1 MIFRLLRS
9 LFSCGDGVG
18 DSQYSVQA
26 AEFLLDNGVDEGV
39 VSRFQD
45 LVLQQGGRR
54 LAGTTEHYDEPG
66 SMEYVTDIALVLL
79 FLFSAACA
87 SGLTQGLL
95 SLDYME
101 MKIKSES
108 GTESERRNARK
119 VLPIIVKHHLLLVTL
134 MLWNAT
140 AMEAL
145 PIFLNKLVP
154 EWLAIV
160 LSVTLILFVGEI
172 VPAAIL
178 TGPKQLEIAAALTPL
193 VIVVITLFL
202 PVAYPISLALDR
214 LLGHDEGITQYNR
227 REMATL
233 VRLQHQEQLQASNQ
247 HGSQGDGGE
256 GGIDGQHMHVDEV
269 AIIEGALTYRNTLV
283 TEVMTPMHET
293 FMLSARERLNYKTL
307 SEIFKA
313 GYSRIPVFDKED
325 KNDVIGLMLVKD
337 LIFVDPED
345 DTPVLNFVQ
354 LFGRQPTLVWSDDT
368 LEVALSGFRQKQSHM
383 ALVRQVV
390 DKEDGTDPTYKNV
403 GIVTLED
410 IIETI
415 LGTEIEDEHDA
426 GDALYYSSSAGGG
439 GDLGFGPG
447 AAGGTS
453 ESRATLRDF
462 DLARLRL
469 LNSKMSSSSSGLSEE
484 EVRAVA
490 AHLLSNV
497 PQIQQLFAGDMDGA
511 RELVRRGMLLEMRRK
526 GENVLRPSNEDLIYR
541 RGIPTTFCTLILNG
555 KVTVKA
561 GRDEFAVELGAWS
574 IMAADALVMAESQYS
589 PDFVAFVTS
598 DSVRMVRLSIFSNA
612 SGGGGGGEAGAKGSS
627 AFPALEARKQAL
639 GLVALNVGTRK
650 SHGHNASAAA
660 GGGGGGGGELAKR
673 AGPSRGAGRDL
684 SPPPRAANFPPQKH
698 PGPPMRPA
706 LGPAPARAAPAPAR
720 APAPFAAPAPAP
732 FAASVP
738 APAPFAASVP
748 APAPFAAPFAAPAPV
763 QLVPTGLLLDDE
775 DIL

>member
-1 MIFRLLRS
+1 MIFGLLSRWLS
-9 LFSCGDGVG
+9 RDG
-18 DSQYSVQA
+18 DSHLSEQA
-26 AEFLLDNGVDEGV
+26 AAFLLDNGVDAGV

-45 LVLQQGGRR
+45 LVLQHGGRR
-54 LAGTTEHYDEPG
+54 LSGASEHYDEPG
-66 SMEYVTDIALVLL
+66 SADYVTDVALVLI

-108 GTESERRNARK
+108 GTESEKRNARK

-178 TGPKQLEIAAALTPL
+178 TGPKQLEIAAALTPVVIL
-193 VIVVITLFL
+193 VIFLFL
-202 PVAYPISLALDR
+202 PVAYPISLALDH

-233 VRLQHQEQLQASNQ
+233 VRLQHQEQMQANNQ
-247 HGSQGDGGE
+247 AGGHGDGGE
-256 GGIDGQHMHVDEV
+256 GGVDGQHMHVDEV

-283 TEVMTPMHET
+283 TEVMTPINET

-313 GYSRIPVFDKED
+313 GYSRIPVFDQED

-354 LFGRQPTLVWSDDT
+354 LFGRQPTLVWNDDT

-426 GDALYYSSSAGGG
+426 GDALYYSSTGAEGGMG
-439 GDLGFGPG
+439 LGPG
-447 AAGGTS
+447 ALGGTS

-497 PQIQQLFAGDMDGA
+497 PQVQQLFGSDMDGV

-526 GENVLRPSNEDLIYR
+526 GESVLRPSNEDLIYR

-561 GRDEFAVELGAWS
+561 GRDEFSVELGAWS

-598 DSVRMVRLSIFSNA
+598 DSVRMVRLSIFSSA
-612 SGGGGGGEAGAKGSS
+612 SAGEGGGAKGGS
-627 AFPALEARKQAL
+627 FPALEARKQAL

-650 SHGHNASAAA
+650 SHAHNAAAA
-660 GGGGGGGGELAKR
+660 AAAAGGGGELAKR
-673 AGPSRGAGRDL
+673 TASFRGAARDVSPTPRASSL
-684 SPPPRAANFPPQKH
+684 ALHKHTSPPV
-698 PGPPMRPA
+698 RPA
-706 LGPAPARAAPAPAR
+706 LAPAAAR
-720 APAPFAAPAPAP
+720 APLPAA
-732 FAASVP
+732 AATE
-738 APAPFAASVP
+738 
-748 APAPFAAPFAAPAPV
+748 
-763 QLVPTGLLLDDE
+763 QQQGLLQGQE
-775 DIL
+775 DRV

>member
-1 MIFRLLRS
+1 MIFGLLSSWLSR
-9 LFSCGDGVG
+9 DG
-18 DSQYSVQA
+18 DSHLSEQA
-26 AEFLLDNGVDEGV
+26 AAFLLDNGVDAGV

-45 LVLQQGGRR
+45 LVLQHGGRR
-54 LAGTTEHYDEPG
+54 LSGTSEHGGRRLSGASEHYDEPG
-66 SMEYVTDIALVLL
+66 SSDYVTDVALVLI

-108 GTESERRNARK
+108 GTESEKRNARK

-178 TGPKQLEIAAALTPL
+178 TGPKQLEIAAALTPVVIL
-193 VIVVITLFL
+193 VIFLFL
-202 PVAYPISLALDR
+202 PVAYPISLALDH

-233 VRLQHQEQLQASNQ
+233 VRLQHQEQMQASNQ
-247 HGSQGDGGE
+247 AGGHGDGGE
-256 GGIDGQHMHVDEV
+256 GGVDGQHMHVDEV

-283 TEVMTPMHET
+283 TEVMTPINET

-313 GYSRIPVFDKED
+313 GYSRIPVFDQED

-354 LFGRQPTLVWSDDT
+354 LFGRQPTLVWNDDT

-426 GDALYYSSSAGGG
+426 GDALYYSSTGAEGGMG
-439 GDLGFGPG
+439 LGPG
-447 AAGGTS
+447 ALGGTS

-484 EVRAVA
+484 EVRAIA

-497 PQIQQLFAGDMDGA
+497 PQVQQLFGSDMDGV

-526 GENVLRPSNEDLIYR
+526 GESVLRPSNEDLIYR

-561 GRDEFAVELGAWS
+561 GRDEFSVELGAWS

-598 DSVRMVRLSIFSNA
+598 DSVRMVRLSIFSGA
-612 SGGGGGGEAGAKGSS
+612 SAGEGGAKGGS
-627 AFPALEARKQAL
+627 FPALEARKQAL

-650 SHGHNASAAA
+650 SHAHNAAAA
-660 GGGGGGGGELAKR
+660 AAAAAGGGGELAKR
-673 AGPSRGAGRDL
+673 TASFRGAARDVSPTPRASSVAPHKHT
-684 SPPPRAANFPPQKH
+684 SPPV
-698 PGPPMRPA
+698 RPV
-706 LGPAPARAAPAPAR
+706 LAPLAPAPAR
-720 APAPFAAPAPAP
+720 APLPAA
-732 FAASVP
+732 AATE
-738 APAPFAASVP
+738 
-748 APAPFAAPFAAPAPV
+748 
-763 QLVPTGLLLDDE
+763 QQQGLLQGQE
-775 DIL
+775 DRV